1 MYFFPYGVRKKRV
14 SQLALVIKNLPAN
27 AGDVGSF
34 PGLGRFPGK
43 GNATHSSVLAW
54 RIPWAGEPGRLQ
66 STGSQDSDMTEHMWV
81 LCAKSLQ
88 SCLTLCD
95 PMDCSLPGSSVHG
108 ILQAR
113 ILEWIAVPCCRR
125 SSDSGIKL
133 ESLCLLHQQ
142 VGSLILAPPGN
153 SLAPDRV
160 NVRD

>member
-1 MYFFPYGVRKKRV
+1 M
-14 SQLALVIKNLPAN
+14 IKNPPAN

-66 STGSQDSDMTEHMWV
+66 STRSQDSDMTEHMWV

-95 PMDCSLPGSSVHG
+95 PMDCSLPGSFVHG
-108 ILQAR
+108 ILRKEHWSELPFPSPEDLPDQ
-113 ILEWIAVPCCRR
+113 
-125 SSDSGIKL
+125 GIKVASVTSPAL
-133 ESLCLLHQQ
+133 TDQFLTTSTTWESRPICVTAPKFPARSHLSHF
-142 VGSLILAPPGN
+142 LA
-153 SLAPDRV
+153 L
-160 NVRD
+160 